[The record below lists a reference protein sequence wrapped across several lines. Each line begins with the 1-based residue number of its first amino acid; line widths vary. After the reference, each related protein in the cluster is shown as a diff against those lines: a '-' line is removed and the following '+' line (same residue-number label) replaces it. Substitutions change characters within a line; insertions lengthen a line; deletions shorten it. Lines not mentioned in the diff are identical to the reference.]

1 MSNKIIPSLQ
11 ELRPDSGVRIDNS
24 VLCGI
29 NNCFSGPSFQ
39 LIHLVPNPNGLGIL
53 TAFTNGIESIPQQA
67 KLSRMRQKLPIGV
80 ETNLT
85 YALNNVLL
93 GGKQY
98 PVTTMIGGL
107 VAGYFSAGA
116 GFLFSL
122 ASTAI
127 GASQKARRV
136 LAREND
142 EIWQVE
148 EVGKVKSTGSRWD
161 VVHIGSYWLSDP
173 YRRKHWLI
181 HEQRTVVPV

>member
-1 MSNKIIPSLQ
+1 
-11 ELRPDSGVRIDNS
+11 
-24 VLCGI
+24 
-29 NNCFSGPSFQ
+29 
-39 LIHLVPNPNGLGIL
+39 
-53 TAFTNGIESIPQQA
+53 
-67 KLSRMRQKLPIGV
+67 MRQKLPIGV

-85 YALNNVLL
+85 YALNNALL

-122 ASTAI
+122 ASTAM

-148 EVGKVKSTGSRWD
+148 EVGKVKSSGISSGSGWD

-181 HEQRTVVPV
+181 HEQRTVVQV